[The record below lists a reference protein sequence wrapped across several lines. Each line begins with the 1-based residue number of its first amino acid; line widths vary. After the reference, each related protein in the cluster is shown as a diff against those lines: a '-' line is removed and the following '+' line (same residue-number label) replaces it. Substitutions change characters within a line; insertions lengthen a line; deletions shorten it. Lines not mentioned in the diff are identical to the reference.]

1 MRFVRGMSISFH
13 HIDAS
18 CWSMNEDQGKEAQ
31 KPKSDARVRG
41 MIATYVLLFLAV
53 FTGFLVFFAS

>member
-1 MRFVRGMSISFH
+1 MSISFH
-13 HIDAS
+13 RIDAS
-18 CWSMNEDQGKEAQ
+18 CLSMNEDQGKEAQ

>member
-1 MRFVRGMSISFH
+1 MSISFH